1 MWTEED
7 YCEARKSQWQQNYL
21 DRIRFKNRIEEIN
34 SKIGHIFIQRYEDY
48 KKESIYRIV

>member
-34 SKIGHIFIQRYEDY
+34 SKIGHIFIQRDEDY
-48 KKESIYRIV
+48 KKNQYIE